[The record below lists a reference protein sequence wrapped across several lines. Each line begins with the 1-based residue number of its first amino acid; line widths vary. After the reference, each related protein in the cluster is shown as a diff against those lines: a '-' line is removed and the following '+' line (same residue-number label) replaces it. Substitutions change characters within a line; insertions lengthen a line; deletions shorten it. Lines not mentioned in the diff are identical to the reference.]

1 VAICTIAAFFSASSN
16 APVPKAT
23 NVAILSAL
31 IAFGTMQGSSVAW
44 LRYGGHWRLVA
55 TADFICILTWGVALT
70 ILMVSGIRDPLTL
83 LLLNGLA
90 QGVRAASL
98 FVACAVTFGRTAAS
112 DECLKTPELGKILK
126 FIFGGQIANAL
137 KNGSTSF
144 ETIIVA
150 AFFGPVTVAIYRIAR
165 SLIGL
170 PTAALNILLQ
180 KSYPTLTQSAHGYER
195 QQLQQKLARQSIK
208 VAVIL
213 YPVAAGV
220 GVIYA
225 FIKPEVGL
233 IQFQLILAVCYLTLI
248 PAAQQQAA
256 FVILSVNGQHSALSI
271 GYIVAFLFLLLSVG
285 LLLFYPS
292 LTIFLLSVLGAAV
305 IRAWVIN
312 TSFHRSQ
319 VL

>member
-1 VAICTIAAFFSASSN
+1 
-16 APVPKAT
+16 
-23 NVAILSAL
+23 
-31 IAFGTMQGSSVAW
+31 
-44 LRYGGHWRLVA
+44 
-55 TADFICILTWGVALT
+55 
-70 ILMVSGIRDPLTL
+70 
-83 LLLNGLA
+83 
-90 QGVRAASL
+90 
-98 FVACAVTFGRTAAS
+98 
-112 DECLKTPELGKILK
+112 
-126 FIFGGQIANAL
+126 
-137 KNGSTSF
+137 
-144 ETIIVA
+144 
-150 AFFGPVTVAIYRIAR
+150 
-165 SLIGL
+165 
-170 PTAALNILLQ
+170 
-180 KSYPTLTQSAHGYER
+180 LTQSSHGYER